1 MVLDYDTARHRPLP
15 SDALKSCQD
24 LMTHP
29 YLFPY
34 FPYFRRH
41 FPARWRF
48 QPSRISVLTLGSRK
62 E

>member
-24 LMTHP
+24 LMTDP
-29 YLFPY
+29 Y
-34 FPYFRRH
+34 

-48 QPSRISVLTLGSRK
+48 RPSGISVLTLGSRK